1 MTIDAEPLVDARLAA
16 RLEALSA
23 QTLDTAEIRA
33 LERELAERP
42 DGERLLEM
50 FAPLTDLE
58 SRRVQKA
65 VRPRAQRRS
74 FAPFAPFAP
83 VAIAAGLA
91 VAVAAGLFLS
101 RGAPVTLALESD
113 GQAAYDARD
122 EVRVR
127 LQPSGPFE
135 ELAYFTVDDTRAPRQ
150 IRWVDLERGQLEV
163 RQRAF
168 GLAGERYGRSEVMFV
183 GGRRGCVGAWSKSES
198 VGDDCAVAT
207 LTVDVLPPRMAVTVA
222 ELGEALMGDR
232 EAEAARRVV
241 VTPTAQLSVR
251 ALAFDPELSRR
262 GYEGLDVVLEYRSRD
277 AWISAGAPNASGAWT
292 LDGRRLFEGDVCVV
306 PLRIVVRATASETI
320 ELELYSRDCNA
331 KGDP

>member
-23 QTLDTAEIRA
+23 QALDTAEIRA
-33 LERELAERP
+33 LERDLAARP

-50 FAPLTDLE
+50 FAPLTELE
-58 SRRVQKA
+58 SRRVRKT
-65 VRPRAQRRS
+65 VRPRAGRRS
-74 FAPFAPFAP
+74 RAPILAP
-83 VAIAAGLA
+83 VAIAAGI
-91 VAVAAGLFLS
+91 VAAIAAGLFLS
-101 RGAPVTLALESD
+101 PEAPVRLALEAD
-113 GQAAYDARD
+113 GAAAYDARD

-183 GGRRGCVGAWSKSES
+183 GGRRGCVGAWSKSQP

-207 LTVDVLPPRMAVTVA
+207 FTVDVLPPRMAVTVA
-222 ELGEALMGDR
+222 ELGEAMMGDR
-232 EAEAARRVV
+232 EADVARRVV

-262 GYEGLDVVLEYRSRD
+262 GYDGLDVVLEYRSRD
-277 AWISAGAPNASGAWT
+277 AWISAGAPNANGAWT
-292 LDGRRLFEGDVCVV
+292 LDGRRLFEGDLCVV

-320 ELELYSRDCNA
+320 DLELYSRNCNA